1 MVVAPA
7 VAGVGLVFA
16 VPVRSAHVRIVI
28 ITAAPSS
35 FAGWHGVISTEVSM
49 IVKGSRVRAEWF
61 QAHAVS
67 LSGMQMK
74 FGARQHVVTG
84 VVRHL
89 RGDDPVAPK
98 EVRIYIDPEGDAPA
112 DLGKVRPYGCTC
124 EGGHVELKL
133 DWAKEIL

>member
-1 MVVAPA
+1 
-7 VAGVGLVFA
+7 
-16 VPVRSAHVRIVI
+16 
-28 ITAAPSS
+28 
-35 FAGWHGVISTEVSM
+35 M
-49 IVKGSRVRAEWF
+49 IVKGSRIQAEWL
-61 QAHAVS
+61 QAHTAS

-112 DLGKVRPYGCTC
+112 DLEKVKPYGCTC
-124 EGGHVELKL
+124 EVGHVELKL
-133 DWAKEIL
+133 NKLNWVKEIL